1 MSNNARKIAYDIIYD
16 VKYNKAY
23 SNISIN
29 KAFNKNTIDNREK
42 GFVTELVYG
51 TLSRLI
57 YLDYQI
63 EQFLDMRASKLS
75 KQAKTVLE
83 MGFYQLEFMDSVSDF
98 ASVDESVKLIK
109 KVDNRSA
116 GIINAVMR
124 KRVKE
129 GKIEYTDKISDK
141 AKSLSIEF
149 SISEYIARRF
159 LKIYKEEFTRQLLSS
174 MLEKPSLFIRLNKL
188 RSTEAE
194 LFENLEQQ
202 GIYSKKNDIID
213 SAYEISGM
221 KNIGSN
227 PLFVKGGFV
236 IQDLSSMIAVK
247 ALNPLPGDTVLD
259 ICSAPGGK
267 SFYIADLM
275 ENKGQLDSMDISEHK
290 IQMLKKRAV
299 ELGVDIINA
308 RVMDATVFN
317 EEMTNRYDK
326 ILVDAPCSGFG
337 IIRRKPEIRYKSYE
351 DVNQLPEIQYQILS
365 NASKYLK
372 DTGSLV
378 YSTCTLEKKENIE
391 IVDKFLE
398 NNKDFHLE
406 EEPKELYPHIHNTD
420 GFFIA
425 KFKKDINKSV

>member
-1 MSNNARKIAYDIIYD
+1 
-16 VKYNKAY
+16 
-23 SNISIN
+23 
-29 KAFNKNTIDNREK
+29 
-42 GFVTELVYG
+42 
-51 TLSRLI
+51 
-57 YLDYQI
+57 
-63 EQFLDMRASKLS
+63 KLS

-129 GKIEYTDKISDK
+129 GKSEYTDKISDK

-236 IQDLSSMIAVK
+236 IQDLSSMLAVK

-299 ELGVDIINA
+299 ELGIDIINT

-398 NNKDFHLE
+398 NNKEFYLE

-425 KFKKDINKSV
+425 KLKKRH

>member
-1 MSNNARKIAYDIIYD
+1 
-16 VKYNKAY
+16 
-23 SNISIN
+23 
-29 KAFNKNTIDNREK
+29 
-42 GFVTELVYG
+42 
-51 TLSRLI
+51 
-57 YLDYQI
+57 
-63 EQFLDMRASKLS
+63 
-75 KQAKTVLE
+75 
-83 MGFYQLEFMDSVSDF
+83 
-98 ASVDESVKLIK
+98 
-109 KVDNRSA
+109 
-116 GIINAVMR
+116 
-124 KRVKE
+124 
-129 GKIEYTDKISDK
+129 
-141 AKSLSIEF
+141 
-149 SISEYIARRF
+149 
-159 LKIYKEEFTRQLLSS
+159 

-236 IQDLSSMIAVK
+236 IQDLSSMLAVK

-299 ELGVDIINA
+299 ELGIDIINT

-372 DTGSLV
+372 DRGSLV

-398 NNKDFHLE
+398 NNKEFHLE